1 MCVSGV
7 VYFFLCLLVL
17 KKEKKHRGFLYV
29 ELVSEIALL
38 NRHYLRVFSL
48 KNPAQNEFISTECV
62 NVSSGKKI

>member
-1 MCVSGV
+1 MCSGV

-17 KKEKKHRGFLYV
+17 KKEKHRGFLYV